1 MLTKYSDSTI
11 ANLNQCK
18 VNHLLFYMAVHT
30 FSRLSIYFAKTFAL
44 NDWNCSL
51 HLCTLSQL
59 NSRRRNFTAGHK
71 KIFCLFK
78 FLPTM
83 QRAKKS
89 FNPFGLAVNKK
100 FWLNKKYWQK
110 LLAKLFF
117 QLWTVF
123 TQYFYCWSA
132 TKTFTV
138 AFKILSRHW
147 FIT

>member
-71 KIFCLFK
+71 WIFCLFK

-100 FWLNKKYWQK
+100 FWLNKKYWR
-110 LLAKLFF
+110 KLF
-117 QLWTVF
+117 
-123 TQYFYCWSA
+123 S
-132 TKTFTV
+132 
-138 AFKILSRHW
+138 KIIFSVVNSFHSIFLLLVSYKNFHCC
-147 FIT
+147 I